1 MAKQL
6 WKPGNM
12 IYPLP
17 AVMVSVTD
25 GEGHD
30 NIITVAWTGTV
41 CTNPAMAY
49 ISVRPSRYSYDM
61 IRKTGEFVINL
72 TTEKLA
78 YATDFCG
85 VRSGRDVDKFR
96 KLNLTK
102 EKAQFVSA
110 PMIGEAPVSIECRVR
125 EVKELG
131 SHDMFLADV
140 LAVHADEAYMDKN
153 NRFRLNDAGLLVYSH
168 GEYLAGGRKVGTF
181 GYSVKKKQQK
191 KQMQKKLDKKSDRES
206 ERAGMAEKLKMS
218 GKPGMAG
225 KLKTSG
231 KPGMSGKLKMSGKP
245 GMSGKLKTSG
255 KPGMSG
261 KLKMSGKPGMSG
273 KLKTS
278 GKPGMSGKLKMSGKP
293 GTSGKLKTSGKAGRE
308 KR

>member
-25 GEGHD
+25 GEGND

-78 YATDFCG
+78 FATDFCG
-85 VRSGRDVDKFR
+85 VRSGRDVDKFQ

-110 PMIGEAPVSIECRVR
+110 PMIGESPVSIECRVR

-153 NRFRLNDAGLLVYSH
+153 NRFRLNDAGLLVYYH

-191 KQMQKKLDKKSDRES
+191 KQKKLDKKSDRES
-206 ERAGMAEKLKMS
+206 EKAEMAGKPGTSEKLKTSGKAGTSGKLKASGKLGTSGKLKMS
-218 GKPGMAG
+218 GKAE
-225 KLKTSG
+225 
-231 KPGMSGKLKMSGKP
+231 MSGKLKMSGK
-245 GMSGKLKTSG
+245 S
-255 KPGMSG
+255 
-261 KLKMSGKPGMSG
+261 
-273 KLKTS
+273 
-278 GKPGMSGKLKMSGKP
+278 
-293 GTSGKLKTSGKAGRE
+293 GRE